1 MAKKPKKADEKPQ
14 IERFREAVR
23 DMVTAGELN
32 RTEADEAFERVVRA
46 AVLPPREPTGK
57 CSPPDE

>member
-1 MAKKPKKADEKPQ
+1 MAKKPSKTDEKPQ

-32 RTEADEAFERVVRA
+32 PIEAENTLNRLVENAGRV
-46 AVLPPREPTGK
+46 E
-57 CSPPDE
+57 SP

>member
-1 MAKKPKKADEKPQ
+1 MKAVAKKPSKSAEKPQ

-32 RTEADEAFERVVRA
+32 PTEADKAFDRLLSQQAHIVNA
-46 AVLPPREPTGK
+46 DTQ
-57 CSPPDE
+57 DI